1 MTSLHHA
8 QSRARHSPTLVRK
21 SAIKAARSAP
31 SSKSAGTP
39 KVTIKRAKAS
49 KYAKEE
55 EEEEAEVF
63 DFEDDDMGTTFLQYW
78 FVLVLSPLR
87 DQVFTSYSSA
97 MCEKQILVPNSSILY
112 CSER

>member
-1 MTSLHHA
+1 MSSLHHA

-55 EEEEAEVF
+55 EEVF